1 MTFPPIGLVDCNNFY
16 ASCERVFQPALRG
29 RPIVVLSNNDGCVI
43 ARSNEAKALG
53 LKMGDPWHLVKD
65 RHRGA
70 GIVVRS
76 SNYTLYGDMSARV
89 MQTLGGFTP
98 QLEIYSI
105 DEAFLGFAGF
115 GGYGDRLEA
124 HARELRRTVLQWTGI
139 PVSVGIAPTKTLAKV
154 ANRLA
159 KKEPGRAGVCLL
171 TGEAGQ
177 RAALERLDLTDI
189 WGIARRSAE
198 RLAALGIT
206 TPLALRDADPRFL
219 RGHFSVVMERLVH
232 ELRGTPC
239 IDFEEVTPD
248 RKTIIA
254 SRSFGRAVTSRNEL
268 EQAVAYHT
276 ARAAEKARR
285 QDLACVA
292 LAIFVETNS
301 FKPQDPQYRNSRSVR
316 LGVATADTGR
326 LIKAAMRALDAIW
339 RPGFAYKKAG
349 TVMIELV
356 PAAHVQTGL
365 FERPDDARS
374 TSRMAAIDALNRRFG
389 RGTIGYG
396 AAGERHG
403 WSLRREFISQRYTTA
418 WGELLG
424 V

>member
-65 RHRGA
+65 QHRGA

-115 GGYGDRLEA
+115 
-124 HARELRRTVLQWTGI
+124 
-139 PVSVGIAPTKTLAKV
+139 
-154 ANRLA
+154 NRLA
-159 KKEPGRAGVCLL
+159 KKDPERAGVCLL

-198 RLAALGIT
+198 RLATLGIT

-254 SRSFGRAVTSRNEL
+254 SRSFGRAVTSRDEL
-268 EQAVAYHT
+268 ETGGRLPHGARSGEGAPAGSRLRGPRYLRRNQQLQAARSAIPQQPRSAPRRGDGGHRQAYQGGH
-276 ARAAEKARR
+276 ARPRC
-285 QDLACVA
+285 DLAAGLC
-292 LAIFVETNS
+292 LQE
-301 FKPQDPQYRNSRSVR
+301 SRHGDDR
-316 LGVATADTGR
+316 AGTGR
-326 LIKAAMRALDAIW
+326 RMCKPACSSGRTMRAQPRAW
-339 RPGFAYKKAG
+339 R
-349 TVMIELV
+349 
-356 PAAHVQTGL
+356 
-365 FERPDDARS
+365 RS
-374 TSRMAAIDALNRRFG
+374 TR
-389 RGTIGYG
+389 
-396 AAGERHG
+396 
-403 WSLRREFISQRYTTA
+403 
-418 WGELLG
+418 
-424 V
+424 